1 MKIELTKEEIS
12 ILNDGLLQACME
24 IGKNK
29 NNKFIDKQQLAKY
42 ESQVMGLLH
51 KLNESEA

>member
-29 NNKFIDKQQLAKY
+29 NNKFVDKQQLAKY

-51 KLNESEA
+51 KLNEVK